1 MRPELRE
8 YKFDWMLW
16 SAFAAASKLKN
27 GTDKEYRHMMKY
39 IPYFSGTVGALLD
52 AGETGPLFLECVA
65 KYYEN
70 FITARDKGKHTAV
83 TTFCFSPSI
92 LYAMDVYP
100 ICFEIV
106 SVCQTFAY
114 KRGSAEF
121 LDY

>member
-1 MRPELRE
+1 MLSASFVFFFFKQKTAYEME
-8 YKFDWMLW
+8 YKHFM
-16 SAFAAASKLKN
+16 N
-27 GTDKEYRHMMKY
+27 Y

-52 AGETGPLFLECVA
+52 TGETGQLFLECVA

-70 FITARDKGKHTAV
+70 FITAREKGRHTAV
-83 TTFCFSPSI
+83 TTFCFSPAI